1 MDDELKGKIAMV
13 TGAYGYTGKYV
24 ARLLLEQGKRVR
36 TLTNHP
42 PKDDTFGGKVQA
54 LPFSFSEPAK
64 LTAALQGCQ
73 VLYNTYWIRFP
84 RKGVTFEQATANS
97 LTLLKCA
104 KDAGVQRIVHIS
116 ITNPS
121 ADSRLP
127 YFKGKAIIE
136 DAIQKSGMYYSILRP
151 AIIFGDEGILI
162 NNMAWMLRH
171 LPAFG
176 AAGNGLYKM
185 SPIFVEDLAQAMVNE
200 GKNRENKVVDALGPE
215 TFTYDELVRAI
226 AKAIGVRR
234 PLVHMPNWM
243 VFLAGWGLGLIMRD
257 VVLTWDEVIGLTAGL
272 LSTDAP
278 PLGTTNLTDWMH
290 AHRDTLGRHYMSEL
304 ARRYTG

>member
-1 MDDELKGKIAMV
+1 MDGATHVI
-13 TGAYGYTGKYV
+13 TGAYGFTGKYV
-24 ARLLLEQGKRVR
+24 ARLLLDKGYCVK

-42 PKDDTFGGKVQA
+42 PKDDTFGGKVEA
-54 LPFSFSEPAK
+54 LSFSFDNPAM
-64 LTAALQGCQ
+64 LTDSLKGCE

-84 RKGVTFEQATANS
+84 RRGVTFEQATKNS

-104 KDAGVQRIVHIS
+104 QDAGVKRIVHIS

-121 ADSRLP
+121 ADARLP

-136 DAIQKSGMYYSILRP
+136 DAIRNSGMSYAILRP
-151 AIIFGDEGILI
+151 AVIFGDEGILI

-176 AAGNGLYKM
+176 AAGNGQYKM
-185 SPIFVEDLAQAMVNE
+185 SPIFVEDLAQAMVRA
-200 GKNRENKVVDALGPE
+200 GDSHENKVVDALGPE

-234 PLVHMPNWM
+234 PLVHTPNWM
-243 VFLAGWGLGLIMRD
+243 VYIAAWALGLLMRD
-257 VVLTWDEVIGLTAGL
+257 VVLTWAEVIGLTAGL
-272 LSTDAP
+272 LSTESP
-278 PLGTTNLTDWMH
+278 PLGTTKLTDWML
-290 AHRDTLGRHYMSEL
+290 AHRDALGRHYMSEL
-304 ARRYTG
+304 ARR

>member
-1 MDDELKGKIAMV
+1 MDGATHIV
-13 TGAYGYTGKYV
+13 TGAYGFTGKHV
-24 ARLLLEQGKRVR
+24 ARMLLEKGLRVK

-42 PKDDTFGGKVQA
+42 PREDPFGGKVEAQ
-54 LPFSFSEPAK
+54 PFSFNVPAK
-64 LTAALQGCQ
+64 LTESLQGCE

-84 RKGVTFEQATANS
+84 RKGVTFEQATANT

-121 ADSRLP
+121 PESRLP
-127 YFKGKAIIE
+127 YFKGKAIVE
-136 DAIQKSGMYYSILRP
+136 DAIKKSGMSYAILRP
-151 AIIFGDEGILI
+151 AVIFGDEGILI

-176 AAGNGLYKM
+176 AAGNGQYKM
-185 SPIFVEDLAQAMVNE
+185 SPIFVEDLAQAMVRE
-200 GKNRENKVVDALGPE
+200 AESRENTIVDALGPE

-243 VFLAGWGLGLIMRD
+243 VYIAAWKLGIIMRD

-272 LSTDAP
+272 LSTDAL
-278 PLGTTNLTDWMH
+278 PLGTTKLTNWMH
-290 AHRDTLGRHYMSEL
+290 AHRDTLGRRYMSEL
-304 ARRYTG
+304 ARR

>member
-1 MDDELKGKIAMV
+1 MDGATHIV
-13 TGAYGYTGKYV
+13 TGAYGFTGKHV
-24 ARLLLEQGKRVR
+24 ARMLLEKGLRVK

-42 PKDDTFGGKVQA
+42 PREDPFGGKVEER
-54 LPFSFSEPAK
+54 PFSFDDPAK
-64 LTAALQGCQ
+64 LTESLKGCE

-84 RKGVTFEQATANS
+84 RKGVTFEQATKNS
-97 LTLLKCA
+97 LALLKCA

-127 YFKGKAIIE
+127 YFKGKAIVE
-136 DAIQKSGMYYSILRP
+136 DAILKSGMSYAILRP
-151 AIIFGDEGILI
+151 AVIFGDEGILI

-176 AAGNGLYKM
+176 AAGNGQYKM
-185 SPIFVEDLAQAMVNE
+185 SPIFVEDLAQAMVRE
-200 GKNRENKVVDALGPE
+200 GENRENNVIDALGPE
-215 TFTYDELVRAI
+215 TFTYNELVRAI
-226 AKAIGVRR
+226 AKAICVRR

-243 VFLAGWGLGLIMRD
+243 VYIAAWKLGLFMRD

-272 LSTDAP
+272 LSTSSP
-278 PLGTTNLTDWMH
+278 PLGTTKLTDWML

-304 ARRYTG
+304 ARR

>member
-1 MDDELKGKIAMV
+1 MDGAAHII
-13 TGAYGYTGKYV
+13 TGAYGFTGKYV
-24 ARLLLEQGKRVR
+24 AQMLLEKRLHIK

-42 PKDDTFGGKVQA
+42 LKDDAFGGRVEP
-54 LPFSFSEPAK
+54 LPFSFNEPAK
-64 LTAALQGCQ
+64 LTASLRGCEA
-73 VLYNTYWIRFP
+73 LYNTYWIRFP
-84 RKGVTFEQATANS
+84 RRGVTFEQATANS

-104 KDAGVQRIVHIS
+104 RDAGVKRIVHIS

-121 ADSRLP
+121 LDSRLP
-127 YFKGKAIIE
+127 YFKGKAIVE
-136 DAIQKSGMYYSILRP
+136 DAIQKSGMSYAILRP
-151 AIIFGDEGILI
+151 AVIFGDEGILI

-176 AAGNGLYKM
+176 AAGNGQYKM
-185 SPIFVEDLAQAMVNE
+185 SPIFVEDLAQAMVRE
-200 GKNRENKVVDALGPE
+200 GENRENKVVDALGPE

-243 VFLAGWGLGLIMRD
+243 VYIAAWQLGLFMRD

-272 LSTDAP
+272 LSTNSP
-278 PLGTTNLTDWMH
+278 PLGTTKLTDWMQ

-304 ARRYTG
+304 ARR

>member
-1 MDDELKGKIAMV
+1 MDGATHIV
-13 TGAYGYTGKYV
+13 TGAYGFTGKHV
-24 ARLLLEQGKRVR
+24 ARMLLEKGLRVK

-42 PKDDTFGGKVQA
+42 LIDDIIHGNVEA
-54 LPFSFSEPAK
+54 LPFSFDDPAK
-64 LTAALQGCQ
+64 LTNSLKNCE

-97 LTLLKCA
+97 LTMLKCA
-104 KDAGVQRIVHIS
+104 KDAGVQRLVHIS

-121 ADSRLP
+121 ADSPLP
-127 YFKGKAIIE
+127 YFKGKAVVE
-136 DAIQKSGMYYSILRP
+136 DAIVKSGMSYAILRP
-151 AIIFGDEGILI
+151 AVIFGDEGILI

-176 AAGNGLYKM
+176 AAGNGQYKM
-185 SPIFVEDLAQAMVNE
+185 SPIFVEDLAQAMVRE
-200 GKNRENKVVDALGPE
+200 GENRENKVIDALGPE

-243 VFLAGWGLGLIMRD
+243 VYVAAWKLGLFMRD
-257 VVLTWDEVIGLTAGL
+257 VVLTWDEVKGLIAGL
-272 LSTDAP
+272 LSTNSP
-278 PLGTTNLTDWMH
+278 PLGTTKLTDWML

-304 ARRYTG
+304 ARR

>member
-1 MDDELKGKIAMV
+1 VPKSGVHIV
-13 TGAYGYTGKYV
+13 TGAYGFTGKYV
-24 ARLLLEQGKRVR
+24 ARLLLDRGYSVK

-42 PKDDTFGGKVQA
+42 RKDDPFDGRVEA

-64 LTAALQGCQ
+64 LTLALEGCS

-84 RKGVTFEQATANS
+84 QHGLTYEQATANT

-104 KDAGVQRIVHIS
+104 HDAGVQRIVHIS

-136 DAIQKSGMYYSILRP
+136 DAFRSSGMSYAILRP
-151 AIIFGDEGILI
+151 AVIFGDEGILI

-176 AAGNGLYKM
+176 AAGNGRYKM
-185 SPIFVEDLAQAMVNE
+185 SPIFVEDLAQVMVRE
-200 GKNRENKVVDALGPE
+200 GENRENKVVDALGPE
-215 TFTYDELVRAI
+215 TFTYDALVRAI

-234 PLVHMPNWM
+234 PLVHMPGWM
-243 VFLAGWGLGLIMRD
+243 VYMAAWALGLVMRD

-272 LSTDAP
+272 LSTDSP
-278 PLGTTNLTDWMH
+278 PLGTTKLTDWML

-304 ARRYTG
+304 ARR